1 MKKMWLV
8 AVATLMM
15 ALPVV
20 AQQKTLTPEEKA
32 QRQAVKM
39 ENRCLQLA
47 AALTLDDAK
56 TIKFVDAYTRY
67 NNDMHAVRKQFKMHQ
82 PKKADIKAGEA
93 REELTDAQV
102 EENILARF
110 AMSRAIL
117 EVRETYYKEFRS
129 FMNPKQIQKL
139 YQFEKKQGAKM
150 QQHKQHGPK
159 KPMGP
164 RPQGKPAQRR

>member
-32 QRQAVKM
+32 QRNAVKM

-47 AALTLDDAK
+47 AALTLDDAS

-67 NNDMHAVRKQFKMHQ
+67 NNDMHAVRKQFKMHK
-82 PKKADIKAGEA
+82 PKKGNMKAGEPRA
-93 REELTDAQV
+93 ELTDAQV
-102 EENILARF
+102 EENIKTRF

-117 EVRETYYKEFRS
+117 DMREAYYKEFRS
-129 FMNPKQIQKL
+129 FMNPKQIEKL
-139 YQFEKKQGAKM
+139 YRLEKQQGAKM
-150 QQHKQHGPK
+150 QQRKQHGPK

-164 RPQGKPAQRR
+164 RPQGKPAQHR